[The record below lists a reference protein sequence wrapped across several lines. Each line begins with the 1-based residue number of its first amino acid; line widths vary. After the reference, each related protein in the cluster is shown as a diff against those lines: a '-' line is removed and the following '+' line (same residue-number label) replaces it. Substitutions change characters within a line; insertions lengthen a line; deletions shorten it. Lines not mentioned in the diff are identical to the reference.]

1 MSIFIIFAIIT
12 AILVSSLYAVDKFYG
27 KNGLLMLLIVIIL
40 VSNFI
45 VLKRFP
51 IWNGQSLTMSVLVYP
66 FIFVA
71 SSVVANKYGQKTAA
85 RFANLTIFANLI
97 FVVIMTVA
105 TFTTAA
111 QGNVGNPVDLAFSVV
126 DKSGKVLPG
135 LIGMN
140 IVGWIALYSALF
152 ISRNIFKVLN
162 TKLKFNFMA
171 STIVSAF
178 FADAADSIIFVIFG
192 LCLVSGFLPWNS
204 ALTEIITMILAKTAV
219 STINTIL
226 VSFKKDDNKNTEEL
240 EVNVNVNK

>member
-1 MSIFIIFAIIT
+1 MSIFIIFVIIT
-12 AILVSSLYAVDKFYG
+12 AILVGSLYLVDKLYA

-40 VSNFI
+40 ISNFI

-71 SSVVANKYGQKTAA
+71 SSFVANKYGKKEASK
-85 RFANLTIFANLI
+85 FANLTIFANLI

-105 TFTTAA
+105 TFTPAA
-111 QGNVGNPVDLAFSVV
+111 FGNEKNAVDVAFSII

-140 IVGWIALYSALF
+140 ICGWIALYSALF
-152 ISRNIFKVLN
+152 ISRNAFYLFN
-162 TKLKFNFMA
+162 QKLKLNFMF
-171 STIVSAF
+171 STILASF
-178 FADAADSIIFVIFG
+178 LADSTDSVIFVVFG

-204 ALTEIITMILAKTAV
+204 AITEIITMIIAKTLV
-219 STINTIL
+219 STINTVLI
-226 VSFKKDDNKNTEEL
+226 SFKKTDNFDQQESLNL
-240 EVNVNVNK
+240 NK